1 MPTGNSWTMNCVIA
15 GATVCK
21 LIQELKLKEA
31 RELLAGLTSEL
42 TPNEVDYLLNRVK
55 EASL

>member
-1 MPTGNSWTMNCVIA
+1 MPNSNSWTMNCVLVGVKA
-15 GATVCK
+15 CK
-21 LIQELKLKEA
+21 LVQAVKLVEA

-55 EASL
+55 DEAL